1 MATGRYGS
9 AGGGSATSGFIA
21 GGFTTANTAA
31 TEEFTGETS
40 ALNVESLTTS

>member
-1 MATGRYGS
+1 MATGRYNS

-31 TEEFTGETS
+31 TEEFTGDTTS
-40 ALNVESLTTS
+40 ANIKTFTTS